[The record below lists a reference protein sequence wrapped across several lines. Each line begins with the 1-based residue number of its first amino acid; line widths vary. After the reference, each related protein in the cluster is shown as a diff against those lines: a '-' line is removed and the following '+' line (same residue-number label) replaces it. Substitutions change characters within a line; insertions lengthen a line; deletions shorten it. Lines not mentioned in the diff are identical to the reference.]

1 MSLKEKTSKAYMIL
15 FARQGVQDRYLMTGC
30 NKP

>member
-1 MSLKEKTSKAYMIL
+1 MSLTKKTSKAYVIL
-15 FARQGVQDRYLMTGC
+15 FASQGVQDRYLMTGC